1 MIVWLHQQQVRLWS
15 CGILAHCLSILWVAA
30 TLTPSPDGIGTH
42 RQLGYPP
49 CLGPILT
56 GYPCPTCG
64 MTTAFAYA
72 SQGMLLRAFHAQP
85 AGWFFFI
92 AVVAA
97 CVVSLRA
104 MLTNQAPSWPGFVH
118 TRNIIIFVGC
128 VTALGWVYKLLTFE
142 L

>member
-15 CGILAHCLSILWVAA
+15 CGILALCLSILWIST

-72 SQGMLLRAFHAQP
+72 AQGKLLRAFHAQP
-85 AGWFFFI
+85 AGLLGFI
-92 AVVAA
+92 LIVAGCA
-97 CVVSLRA
+97 LSLRTTF
-104 MLTNQAPSWPGFVH
+104 TNQAPSWPGFVH
-118 TRNIIIFVGC
+118 TRNVIIFLVS
-128 VTALGWVYKLLTFE
+128 VTAIGWVYKLLTFGS
-142 L
+142 